1 MNLVLRKII
10 TQLLKRVPFIENSLR
25 ILIKEAQPTSTIL
38 LEYPTDPRPR
48 YGYGD
53 PPHQKLYEI
62 IDRNRD
68 VYVKHLKSIIGYKD
82 CLIKIPLI
90 KNNQATD
97 EPSWVNPSIPFL
109 DSATLYTFLSSYNP
123 RRYYEIGS
131 GNSTKFARQAI
142 KDQKLR
148 TTITSIDPDPRAVI
162 DRICDTCIRKP
173 VENVDPGLFDELEEG
188 DILFVDNSH
197 RVFMNSDATVVFID
211 ILPRLKPGVL
221 VEFHDIYLPYDY
233 PIYGYMERKYWSEQ
247 YVVAAYLL
255 AEGKMFDVV
264 LPNAFI
270 SEDEELSSMIG
281 PLYDLIEAINGQ
293 SLGRSRGGA
302 SFWIQ
307 IN

>member
-10 TQLLKRVPFIENSLR
+10 TQLLKRAPFIENSLR

-48 YGYGD
+48 YGYGH
-53 PPHQKLYEI
+53 PPHQRLYEI

-68 VYVKHLKSIIGYKD
+68 VYTKHLKSIMGYKD
-82 CLIKIPLI
+82 WLIKIPLI
-90 KNNQATD
+90 QNNQATD
-97 EPSWVNPSIPFL
+97 GPSWVNPSIPCL

-142 KDQKLR
+142 KDHKLR
-148 TTITSIDPDPRAVI
+148 TTITSIDPDPRAAI
-162 DRICDTCIRKP
+162 DRICDTCIKKP
-173 VENVDPGLFDELEEG
+173 VENVGPGLFDELEEG

-197 RVFMNSDATVVFID
+197 RVFMNSDATVVLID

-233 PIYGYMERKYWSEQ
+233 PIYGYTERKYWSEQ
-247 YVVAAYLL
+247 YVVAAYLI

-281 PLYDLIEAINGQ
+281 PLYDLLEVINGQ

-302 SFWIQ
+302 SFWIK